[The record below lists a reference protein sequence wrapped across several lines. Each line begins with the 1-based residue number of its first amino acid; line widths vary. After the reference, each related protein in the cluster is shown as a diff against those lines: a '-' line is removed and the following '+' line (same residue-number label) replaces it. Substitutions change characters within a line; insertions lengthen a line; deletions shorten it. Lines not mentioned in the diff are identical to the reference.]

1 MPKKRNTGLPKITQ
15 LPSGAY
21 HAQVYSHT
29 DATGKRRYE
38 SFTGFDY
45 NQVLLEVAQFKA
57 DKKRQKIE
65 DSTAKPVMTL
75 REAFTAYID
84 SRTNV
89 TSPSTLVGYKQ
100 IARNALPELMPVPL
114 DEITQELVQVA
125 INAEAETKAPK
136 TIRNIHG
143 LLSAVLHSYR
153 PEITLTTTLP
163 VRRKTEMAIPSKAEV
178 EKMMDDVRGT
188 VMELPFVLGAFCGLR
203 RSEIS
208 ALRWDDIDLDAD
220 LVYVRHA
227 LVLNEDKQWVCKPP
241 KTTAGDRIV
250 PMYHPAIKDA
260 FLRVRAEEGAANPPY
275 ITINPD
281 HITQRTY
288 HVCQRAQTRVYT
300 FHQLRHYCVS
310 VMLAL
315 GFPEKY
321 IASLVGHEG
330 EQMIRRCYAHIMAE
344 KREEFQKKV
353 ADFYQTNLDP
363 IDVIKGKIDG

>member
-1 MPKKRNTGLPKITQ
+1 MPKKRNTKIPTIKQ

-21 HAQVYSHT
+21 HTQVYSHT
-29 DATGKRRYE
+29 DENGKRHYE
-38 SFTGFDY
+38 SITSY
-45 NQVLLEVAQFKA
+45 NYNEVVLAAAQFKA
-57 DKKRQKIE
+57 DRKQKKIE
-65 DSTAKPVMTL
+65 DSVSKPVMTL
-75 REAFTAYID
+75 REAFAAYID
-84 SRTNV
+84 SRSNV

-100 IARNALPELMPVPL
+100 IYRNALPDLMPVPL
-114 DEITQELVQVA
+114 DEITQDLVQVA
-125 INAEAETKAPK
+125 INAEAETKSPK

-143 LLSAVLHSYR
+143 LLAAVLHTYR
-153 PEITLTTTLP
+153 PEFTLTTTLP
-163 VRRKTEMAIPSKAEV
+163 LRRKTEMPIPSKDEI

-188 VMELPFVLGAFCGLR
+188 VMELPLVLGAFCGLR

-208 ALRWDDIDLDAD
+208 ALKWEDVDLNAE
-220 LVYVRHA
+220 LIYVRHA
-227 LVLNEDKQWVCKPP
+227 LVIDENKQWIRKPP
-241 KTTAGDRIV
+241 KTTAGDRVV
-250 PMYHPAIKDA
+250 PMYHPAIKQA
-260 FLRVRAEEGAANPPY
+260 FLRAKEETGDANPPY

-288 HVCQRAQTRVYT
+288 HVCCRAQTKIYT

-344 KREEFQKKV
+344 KRAEFQKKV
-353 ADFYQTNLDP
+353 VDFYQADLDP
-363 IDVIKGKIDG
+363 MEVLKGKMDE